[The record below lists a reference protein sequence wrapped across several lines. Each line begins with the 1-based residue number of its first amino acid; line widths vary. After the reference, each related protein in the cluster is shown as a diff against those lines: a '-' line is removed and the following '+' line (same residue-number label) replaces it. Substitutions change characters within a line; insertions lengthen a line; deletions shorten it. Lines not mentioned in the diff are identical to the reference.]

1 MSILSDL
8 TTARDKAV
16 AAANILHNIV
26 HGPASGAAS
35 LVATDAGNV
44 KTMARLAAEID
55 DAVQNG
61 LTGPQGSPGVAGPAG
76 PAGAIGQV
84 LLMSAAVTP
93 ANCVAATGGL
103 VSRAT
108 WPSLWSWVNTNS
120 LWVLEASWTKRRWSN
135 GDTATTFRVPDL
147 RGHFPRFADGPNGA
161 AAGIDKTSL
170 KGDTVNGSTAVSNL
184 AKTDFMYVGM
194 PVSGAGIPL
203 GATVAT
209 ITSGTA
215 ITLSAAA
222 TATAVQVW
230 LSFTGREFWSIEDD
244 AIRNITGDLATDAL
258 LSGNGAFAAYSDVS
272 GGLAGGGSSPSN
284 AVFDASRVVPIA
296 PENRPVNMAFWP
308 VIVAA

>member
-8 TTARDKAV
+8 TAARDKAV

-26 HGPASGAAS
+26 HGPATGAAS

-61 LTGPQGSPGVAGPAG
+61 LTGPPGDDGGPGPAG

-103 VSRAT
+103 LSRAT

-120 LWVLEASWTKRRWSN
+120 LWVPEASWTKRRWSN
-135 GDTATTFRVPDL
+135 GDTTTTFRVPDL
-147 RGHFPRFADGPNGA
+147 RGYFPRFADGAAGA
-161 AAGIDKTSL
+161 AAGIDKTSM
-170 KGDTVNGSTAVSNL
+170 KGDTINGSTAVSNL

-194 PVSGAGIPL
+194 PVSGPGIPI

-209 ITSGTA
+209 ITSATA
-215 ITLSAAA
+215 IALSAAA
-222 TATAVQVW
+222 TATQVQVW
-230 LSFTGREFWSIEDD
+230 LSFTGRDLWSIEDD
-244 AIRNITGDLATDAL
+244 AIRNITGSLATDVL
-258 LSGNGAFAAYSDVS
+258 LAGAGAFAAFAS
-272 GGLAGGGSSPSN
+272 GDGGVAGAGSTPNSTL
-284 AVFDASRVVPIA
+284 FDASLVVPIA